1 VKGTV
6 SANAPDQNTA
16 QAILEIR
23 LLGQPVVYLNSQPA
37 RVAVKTIGLLA
48 YLALEGRSLRRTV
61 ALKLWPDSADP
72 LNNLSVARHAL
83 TKVLGVD
90 ALEYD
95 TDTVWISIPH
105 QCDATTWRKTL
116 KDNPR
121 QAWDAWT
128 GTFLE
133 GYQLSDWDRGLGE
146 EFEEWVLQNREALGD
161 DRREL
166 AAQLGTESLR
176 QGDLPGALPYLE
188 AAHHTGGEPREDA
201 GRWLILCLGA
211 LGFTDRA
218 TAVYAQL
225 TRSLREELE
234 VEPTRATREAL
245 ETVRSGTPAD
255 CRAALETEFEPA
267 QAAPKAALEDEV
279 PLVGRD
285 AEFARLCAEF
295 EIARTGRARLTLIQ
309 GEPGAG
315 KTRLARALIE
325 HVGHGALTATGVS
338 APTGLPLVAFDRL
351 ARVLVRER
359 ADAVRGLGVA
369 QRDALARFLPDVR
382 AHGLTEP
389 VGSPASPE
397 YERRALFE
405 AIRALLTHPDKP
417 ALVLLDDIQWADQ
430 ATLELALH
438 LLTNPPPRGIMIV
451 ATQRDTEIPSA
462 DPRPLL
468 ERQSR
473 ENLGPRIVLEPLP
486 EEACASVAQ
495 YLGRTDTDPAR
506 LRRSTG
512 GNPFYLIELL
522 RAEPGTAARRVQD
535 LLRTRLETLPEI
547 SYQTLET
554 IAVLGDNANAN
565 ITRRVAG
572 RSLEEISDA
581 FESLRRAGLVRLD
594 DTIAF
599 SHDLTREVVLSD
611 LSHTRLELL
620 NLRAARIRRDTPTLA
635 AEHYWTAKEVW
646 DDEDAEPAIK
656 AFVETGSSTAMR
668 GDLENG
674 LQWFE
679 RGLEVAPTDTLRVR
693 TLTHKARVLERY
705 LRYEEALGTL
715 EQAER
720 LAENVDV
727 VTRAGVWNARGTLLT
742 YGTGDLEG
750 ARELAQRA
758 LDALVA
764 LNTLEARAERG
775 TSLNNL
781 GNALRLSGDM
791 SNAETYYRQALEIRR
806 ELGTLEQ
813 IGTSLLNL
821 GIIQSDQGNPEAEKV
836 LTEAIKIWRS
846 INNQNSLA
854 RTLNVLGHY
863 KFLLREYDEAKN
875 YFANAISI
883 SEAFGDTFILP
894 EYLNNLGAVYFIN
907 KDYLM
912 AKKHYEKAL
921 NSAVNSINIKNK
933 EMYFGN
939 IIESEIYLLQ
949 YENAKKHLNE
959 VEVLLN
965 QAKKLATF
973 PEIFWCKAE
982 LEILENHIDSAQ
994 DFYQKTINLAIN
1006 SNNSEKRTASMTRLA
1021 RIRNDLILA
1030 EEAVDIFDSV
1040 VNKASLKAL
1049 SGQLE
1054 IAREEIRYGLGEYEE
1069 GRLILDIARIKG
1081 DQNLLKQAEKLLKIR
1096 LSLK

>member
-1 VKGTV
+1 VEGTL
-6 SANAPDQNTA
+6 STDAPDKPA
-16 QAILEIR
+16 SEAILEIR
-23 LLGQPVVYLNSQPA
+23 LLGQPVVHLNGQPA
-37 RVAVKTIGLLA
+37 RVAIKTIGLLA
-48 YLALEGRSLRRTV
+48 YLALEGRTLRRTI

-95 TDTVWISIPH
+95 TDSVWIDVPY
-105 QCDATTWRKTL
+105 QCDAIAWRKTL
-116 KDNPR
+116 GANPR
-121 QAWDAWT
+121 EAWDAWT

-146 EFEEWVLQNREALGD
+146 EFEEWVLQNREAFGD

-166 AAQLGTESLR
+166 AAHLGTESLR

-188 AAHHTGGEPREDA
+188 TAHQTNGEPREDA

-218 TAVYAQL
+218 TATYVQL
-225 TRSLREELE
+225 ARALREELE

-255 CRAALETEFEPA
+255 CRAALEQEFVPA
-267 QAAPKAALEDEV
+267 QAAPKPALETEV

-285 AEFARLCAEF
+285 TELERLRAEF
-295 EIARTGRARLTLIQ
+295 EIARTGRARLTVIQ

-325 HVGHGALTATGVS
+325 QAGRDALTAIGVA

-351 ARVLVRER
+351 ARALVRER
-359 ADAVRGLGVA
+359 ADAVRALGVA
-369 QRDALARFLPDVR
+369 QREALARFLPDVR

-438 LLTNPPPRGIMIV
+438 LLTNPPPRGILIV
-451 ATQRDTEIPSA
+451 ATQRDTESPSA

-486 EEACASVAQ
+486 EDACASVAQ
-495 YLGRTDTDPAR
+495 YLGRTDADPAR

-547 SYQTLET
+547 AYQTLET

-581 FESLRRAGLVRLD
+581 FETLRRAGLVRLE
-594 DTIAF
+594 DTVAF
-599 SHDLTREVVLSD
+599 NHDLTREVVLSD

-620 NLRAARIRRDTPTLA
+620 SLRAARIRRDTPTLA

-668 GDLENG
+668 GDLEDG

-693 TLTHKARVLERY
+693 TLTNKARVLERY

-727 VTRAGVWNARGTLLT
+727 VTRAGVWNARGTLMAYAMGEAET
-742 YGTGDLEG
+742 VRDLG
-750 ARELAQRA
+750 QRA
-758 LDALVA
+758 LNALSS
-764 LNTLEARAERG
+764 LSTSEAQIERG
-775 TSLNNL
+775 NALNNL
-781 GNALRLSGDM
+781 GVAESLSG
-791 SNAETYYRQALEIRR
+791 NFGEAEVLHRKSLEIQRDF
-806 ELGTLEQ
+806 GQ
-813 IGTSLLNL
+813 KSHIISSMLNL
-821 GIIQSDQGNPEAEKV
+821 GADLRNLDTNESEIILKQALLISEETGNQSALSRIYNTLGYLYTGKNEYQ
-836 LTEAIKIWRS
+836 EAI
-846 INNQNSLA
+846 
-854 RTLNVLGHY
+854 
-863 KFLLREYDEAKN
+863 N
-875 YFANAISI
+875 YFEESI
-883 SEAFGDTFILP
+883 RINLLLGEDHIWSEP
-894 EYLNNLGAVYFIN
+894 YNNLGAIYF
-907 KDYLM
+907 Y
-912 AKKHYEKAL
+912 KKEYEAAISMYKKAL
-921 NSAVNSINIKNK
+921 SAKTVRLNNHLKSMYLANIA
-933 EMYFGN
+933 E
-939 IIESEIYLLQ
+939 
-949 YENAKKHLNE
+949 
-959 VEVLLN
+959 
-965 QAKKLATF
+965 
-973 PEIFWCKAE
+973 AE
-982 LEILENHIDSAQ
+982 LHLGEIDHAERDLKSATLLLADAPKSNWWSDVHYFEAEIWVIRTNIEAAKISYRLSIDIARATDNFIRLS
-994 DFYQKTINLAIN
+994 LALG
-1006 SNNSEKRTASMTRLA
+1006 RLA
-1021 RIRNDLILA
+1021 RLEFNDSLAREAIIRL
-1030 EEAVDIFDSV
+1030 DSAISQ
-1040 VNKASLKAL
+1040 ASLQVAL
-1049 SGQLE
+1049 RQYSQ
-1054 IAREEIRYGLGEYEE
+1054 ARKTIRSANSDYEE
-1069 GRLILDIARIKG
+1069 GRLLVDIARHTNDKKMLEKG
-1081 DQNLLKQAEKLLKIR
+1081 FQLLR
-1096 LSLK
+1096 LPFRAG

>member
-1 VKGTV
+1 MKGTL
-6 SANAPDQNTA
+6 STHAPDQPLTE
-16 QAILEIR
+16 AILEIR
-23 LLGQPVVYLNSQPA
+23 LLGQPVVHVNGQPA

-61 ALKLWPDSADP
+61 ALKLWPDSIDP

-83 TKVLGVD
+83 TKVLGFD

-95 TDTVWISIPH
+95 TDCVWISVTH
-105 QCDATTWRKTL
+105 QCDAMTWRKTL
-116 KDNPR
+116 ETNPR
-121 QAWDAWT
+121 EAWDAWT
-128 GTFLE
+128 GSFLE

-146 EFEEWVLQNREALGD
+146 EFEEWVLQHRESFGN

-166 AAQLGTESLR
+166 AAQLGSESLR
-176 QGDLPGALPYLE
+176 QSDLPGALPYLE
-188 AAHHTGGEPREDA
+188 IAHQTGGEPREDA

-218 TAVYAQL
+218 TATYAQL
-225 TRSLREELE
+225 VRTLREELE

-255 CRAALETEFEPA
+255 CRAALETEFVPA

-279 PLVGRD
+279 PLAGRD
-285 AEFARLCAEF
+285 AELERLRTEF

-325 HVGHGALTATGVS
+325 HVGHDALTAIGVA

-351 ARVLVRER
+351 ARSLVRER
-359 ADAVRGLGVA
+359 ADAVRALGVA

-382 AHGLTEP
+382 AHGLIEP

-405 AIRALLTHPDKP
+405 AIRALVTHPDKP

-451 ATQRDTEIPSA
+451 ATQRDTEHPIA

-473 ENLGPRIVLEPLP
+473 ENLGPRLVLEPLA
-486 EEACASVAQ
+486 EDACASVAQ
-495 YLGRTDTDPAR
+495 HLGRTDADPAR

-581 FESLRRAGLVRLD
+581 FETLRRAGLVRLD

-720 LAENVDV
+720 LAGNVDV
-727 VTRAGVWNARGTLLT
+727 VTRAGVWNARGTLIANAM
-742 YGTGDLEG
+742 GDADAVRDLG
-750 ARELAQRA
+750 QRA
-758 LDALVA
+758 LDALEG
-764 LNTLEARAERG
+764 LNTLEARTERG
-775 TSLNNL
+775 NALNNL
-781 GNALRLSGDM
+781 GYAAWLILDLNS
-791 SNAETYYRQALEIRR
+791 AEHHHQQALEIRR
-806 ELGTLEQ
+806 EIGSTNQ
-813 IGTSLLNL
+813 IATSLLNL
-821 GIIQSDQGNPEAEKV
+821 GLAMCENDNSQAEQH
-836 LTEAIKIWRS
+836 LTEAIELLERADQLA
-846 INNQNSLA
+846 NLA
-854 RTLNVLGHY
+854 RVHNAMGHLKVKQAQYLLAQQHFERAIQLSRSLGEDYVLPDFVNNLGSALFFQGLY
-863 KFLLREYDEAKN
+863 EQAKN
-875 YFANAISI
+875 YFVEATLKKASALNNQSKAMYYCNKAEAELCLGLLKDAKASVKSAFALLQGKASIWWADAHYFQAECAVLENALEDARSSYKAALEAARTFSNAAKQATVLSRLATLDLDLKLAQQAVDTSDSPISRAAFQAASKKFPNAIKTI
-883 SEAFGDTFILP
+883 Q
-894 EYLNNLGAVYFIN
+894 
-907 KDYLM
+907 
-912 AKKHYEKAL
+912 
-921 NSAVNSINIKNK
+921 AVNS
-933 EMYFGN
+933 
-939 IIESEIYLLQ
+939 S
-949 YENAKKHLNE
+949 
-959 VEVLLN
+959 
-965 QAKKLATF
+965 
-973 PEIFWCKAE
+973 
-982 LEILENHIDSAQ
+982 
-994 DFYQKTINLAIN
+994 
-1006 SNNSEKRTASMTRLA
+1006 
-1021 RIRNDLILA
+1021 
-1030 EEAVDIFDSV
+1030 
-1040 VNKASLKAL
+1040 
-1049 SGQLE
+1049 
-1054 IAREEIRYGLGEYEE
+1054 YEE
-1069 GRLILDIARIKG
+1069 GRLLLDIARQTNDQKMLEKG
-1081 DQNLLKQAEKLLKIR
+1081 FRLLR
-1096 LSLK
+1096 LPFRAG

>member
-1 VKGTV
+1 VEGTL
-6 SANAPDQNTA
+6 STDAPDQNA
-16 QAILEIR
+16 SKAILEIR
-23 LLGQPVVYLNSQPA
+23 LLGQPVVHVNDQPA
-37 RVAVKTIGLLA
+37 RVAIKTIGLLA

-61 ALKLWPDSADP
+61 ALKLWPDSRDP

-83 TKVLGVD
+83 TKALGVD
-90 ALEYD
+90 VLEYD
-95 TDTVWISIPH
+95 TDYVWISVSH
-105 QCDATTWRKTL
+105 QCDAITWRKTL
-116 KDNPR
+116 GTNLYE
-121 QAWDAWT
+121 AWDSWT

-146 EFEEWVLQNREALGD
+146 EFEEWVLQNREALSD

-166 AAQLGTESLR
+166 AARLGTESLR
-176 QGDLPGALPYLE
+176 QSDLPGALPYLE
-188 AAHHTGGEPREDA
+188 AAHQTSGEPREDA

-211 LGFTDRA
+211 LGLTDRA
-218 TAVYAQL
+218 TATYAQL
-225 TRSLREELE
+225 ARSLREELE

-245 ETVRSGTPAD
+245 EIVRSGTPAD
-255 CRAALETEFEPA
+255 CRAALETEFVPA

-279 PLVGRD
+279 PLAGRE
-285 AEFARLCAEF
+285 AELERLRAEF

-325 HVGHGALTATGVS
+325 HVGHDALTAIGVA

-405 AIRALLTHPDKP
+405 AIRALITHPDKP

-438 LLTNPPPRGIMIV
+438 LLTNPPPRGILIV
-451 ATQRDTEIPSA
+451 ATQRDTEHPSA

-473 ENLGPRIVLEPLP
+473 ENLGPRIVLEPLA
-486 EEACASVAQ
+486 EDACASVAQ

-581 FESLRRAGLVRLD
+581 FENLRRAGLVRLD

-693 TLTHKARVLERY
+693 ALTHKARVLERY

-727 VTRAGVWNARGTLLT
+727 VTRAGVWNARGTLLVHAMGET
-742 YGTGDLEG
+742 EPV
-750 ARELAQRA
+750 RELAERA
-758 LDALVA
+758 LNTLEG
-764 LNTLEARAERG
+764 LNTLEARIERANA
-775 TSLNNL
+775 LNNL
-781 GNALRLSGDM
+781 GMVSWLTRKLDL
-791 SNAETYYRQALEIRR
+791 AEDYHEQALTIRR
-806 ELGTLEQ
+806 EIRNVDQ
-813 IGTSLLNL
+813 IASSLLNIGL
-821 GIIQSDQGNPEAEKV
+821 SMSDNNNPKAEYY
-836 LTEAIKIWRS
+836 LTEVIDLWGKTNQITNLSRAHNALGCLRVKQSNYVLAQEHFEKAIELSRS
-846 INNQNSLA
+846 QGEDY
-854 RTLNVLGHY
+854 VLP
-863 KFLLREYDEAKN
+863 D
-875 YFANAISI
+875 
-883 SEAFGDTFILP
+883 FI
-894 EYLNNLGAVYFIN
+894 NNLGFALLNQHF
-907 KDYLM
+907 
-912 AKKHYEKAL
+912 YEKARNYYTEATLKKASAL
-921 NSAVNSINIKNK
+921 NNQSKAMYFCNRAEAELCLGLIEDAKLSIKSAVDLLNNK
-933 EMYFGN
+933 ASVWWADVYYFQA
-939 IIESEIYLLQ
+939 ECATL
-949 YENAKKHLNE
+949 ENALGDARTGYLASLEAARNSRQVIK
-959 VEVLLN
+959 
-965 QAKKLATF
+965 QALALSRLATLDFNPKLA
-973 PEIFWCKAE
+973 
-982 LEILENHIDSAQ
+982 Q
-994 DFYQKTINLAIN
+994 
-1006 SNNSEKRTASMTRLA
+1006 
-1021 RIRNDLILA
+1021 
-1030 EEAVDIFDSV
+1030 EAVDISDSPISRAALQAAAKKFP
-1040 VNKASLKAL
+1040 NALKTIQATN
-1049 SGQLE
+1049 S
-1054 IAREEIRYGLGEYEE
+1054 AYEE
-1069 GRLILDIARIKG
+1069 GRLVLDIARCTNDKKMLEKG
-1081 DQNLLKQAEKLLKIR
+1081 LRLLKLPFRAG
-1096 LSLK
+1096 

>member
-1 VKGTV
+1 MKGTV
-6 SANAPDQNTA
+6 STRTPDQNTS

-23 LLGQPVVYLNSQPA
+23 LLGQPVVYLNGQPA

-48 YLALEGRSLRRTV
+48 YLALEGKSLRRTV
-61 ALKLWPDSADP
+61 ALKLWPDSIDP

-83 TKVLGVD
+83 TKVLGFD

-95 TDTVWISIPH
+95 TDTVWISVPH
-105 QCDATTWRKTL
+105 QCDAMTWRKTL
-116 KDNPR
+116 QANPR
-121 QAWDAWT
+121 EAWGAWT

-146 EFEEWVLQNREALGD
+146 EFEEWVLQHRESFGN

-166 AAQLGTESLR
+166 AAQLGSESLR
-176 QGDLPGALPYLE
+176 QSDLPGALPYLE
-188 AAHHTGGEPREDA
+188 IAHQTGGEPREDA

-218 TAVYAQL
+218 TATYAQL
-225 TRSLREELE
+225 VRTLREELE

-255 CRAALETEFEPA
+255 CRAALETEFVPT

-279 PLVGRD
+279 PLAGR
-285 AEFARLCAEF
+285 ETELERLRTEF

-325 HVGHGALTATGVS
+325 HVGHDALTAIGVA

-359 ADAVRGLGVA
+359 ADAVRALGVA

-382 AHGLTEP
+382 AHGLIEP

-405 AIRALLTHPDKP
+405 AIRALVTHPDKP

-451 ATQRDTEIPSA
+451 TTQRDTEHPSA

-473 ENLGPRIVLEPLP
+473 ENLGPRIVLEPLA
-486 EEACASVAQ
+486 EDACASVAQ

-581 FESLRRAGLVRLD
+581 FETLRRAGLVRLD

-611 LSHTRLELL
+611 LSHTRLGLL

-727 VTRAGVWNARGTLLT
+727 VTRSGVWNARGTLLFHAMGET
-742 YGTGDLEG
+742 EPV
-750 ARELAQRA
+750 REFAERVMNA
-758 LDALVA
+758 LDG
-764 LNTLEARAERG
+764 LNALEARIERANA
-775 TSLNNL
+775 LNNL
-781 GNALRLSGDM
+781 GMAAWKTRALDQ
-791 SNAETYYRQALEIRR
+791 AENYHAQALEIRR
-806 ELGTLEQ
+806 EVGDVSQ
-813 IGTSLLNL
+813 IASSLLNIGLAMSNNNNPKAEQYLIGFIKLCEETNQIANLPRAHNAL
-821 GIIQSDQGNPEAEKV
+821 GCLRIEQSNHPVAQMHFEKAIELSRSQGEDYV
-836 LTEAIKIWRS
+836 LPDF
-846 INNQNSLA
+846 
-854 RTLNVLGHY
+854 V
-863 KFLLREYDEAKN
+863 
-875 YFANAISI
+875 
-883 SEAFGDTFILP
+883 
-894 EYLNNLGAVYFIN
+894 NNLGIA
-907 KDYLM
+907 
-912 AKKHYEKAL
+912 
-921 NSAVNSINIKNK
+921 
-933 EMYFGN
+933 
-939 IIESEIYLLQ
+939 
-949 YENAKKHLNE
+949 
-959 VEVLLN
+959 LLN
-965 QAKKLATF
+965 QHFYEEARSCYTEATLKKASALNNQSKAMYFFNRAEAELHLGLIQDAKLSIKSAVDLLDNKPSVWWADIYYFRAECAVLERALFDARTGYLAALEAARHSHQVTKQALALSRLATLNFDPKLAR
-973 PEIFWCKAE
+973 E
-982 LEILENHIDSAQ
+982 
-994 DFYQKTINLAIN
+994 AIN
-1006 SNNSEKRTASMTRLA
+1006 
-1021 RIRNDLILA
+1021 
-1030 EEAVDIFDSV
+1030 IFDSP
-1040 VNKASLKAL
+1040 
-1049 SGQLE
+1049 
-1054 IAREEIRYGLGEYEE
+1054 IARAALQATTKKFTNALKTIQTTHSAYEE
-1069 GRLILDIARIKG
+1069 GRLLLDIAHHTNDDKMLEKGLHLLRIPFRA
-1081 DQNLLKQAEKLLKIR
+1081 D
-1096 LSLK
+1096 